1 MVGRDRTKNR
11 SCHRSSQR
19 RGPFHRRG
27 LQSVYQ
33 WQRWR
38 QTRLRKQSHRNII
51 TETVGRQLR
60 DNRYSRRISGR
71 NETAFGI
78 EPRLA
83 IPISFYISLRRLFT
97 RRIIG
102 DSRPHHTTRRVRNN
116 RLCSSNSIRTDKK
129 RPSKQRPP
137 FRERPLCQQT
147 YLFENTSGYGHS
159 FGSKRNI
166 RFGESRQTVAR
177 HHRTRR
183 YTR

>member
-1 MVGRDRTKNR
+1 MSTIKDNKYIWIAFWMWLSFLTPAKAASGEIDVQDIV
-11 SCHRSSQR
+11 
-19 RGPFHRRG
+19 F
-27 LQSVYQ
+27 
-33 WQRWR
+33 
-38 QTRLRKQSHRNII
+38 SHIQDAYTWHI
-51 TETVGRQLR
+51 TEWNGQE
-60 DNRYSRRISGR
+60 I
-71 NETAFGI
+71 
-78 EPRLA
+78 A